1 MNLQSYAVAI
11 ALPSEM
17 EQLKI
22 ELKLV
27 KRKFYRWW
35 ELRSE
40 NPSEFLF
47 RSKWNENSM
56 WFVSVEKFIFMFS
69 KCCCP
74 RIRVIFSHER
84 IARKYWK
91 LSDTIFPFLTILNIH
106 EWTRPQEL
114 WAFKKENV
122 LVENVKANKLRFSLC
137 NDEDLWQF

>member
-1 MNLQSYAVAI
+1 MVNSHGCFNEFTVVRRRHCFTLWNGTIENWV
-11 ALPSEM
+11 EVGKK
-17 EQLKI
+17 KI
-22 ELKLV
+22 LSVVRVEIWK
-27 KRKFYRWW
+27 
-35 ELRSE
+35 SIT
-40 NPSEFLF
+40 EFLF

-122 LVENVKANKLRFSLC
+122 LFENVKANK
-137 NDEDLWQF
+137 